1 MDKNAITLRKTLS
14 MNIKKRRELL
24 GISQERLA
32 EYAEI
37 SSNMVKDIEGCRTWI
52 SDKTLIKLADA
63 LETDIY
69 RLFVPA
75 ELYEKEI
82 YNNVRDDLVQ
92 ILQKIKKDIDLDF
105 EQALTMWNMKI

>member
-1 MDKNAITLRKTLS
+1 

-37 SSNMVKDIEGCRTWI
+37 SSNMVKDIEGCRTWV

-63 LETDIY
+63 LKTDIY

-82 YNNVRDDLVQ
+82 YKNTRDDLVQ
-92 ILQKIKKDIDLDF
+92 ILQKIKKDIDSDF
-105 EQALTMWNMKI
+105 EQALKMWGMKI